1 MKPKYWNKGKIYL
14 SNKDKV
20 LKKLI
25 QTYRNEYLNLNS
37 NYFHSLINSIIG
49 QQISVSAADSMKTK
63 FFKLK
68 RSITPQTVSKLS
80 TTDLRKCGLSRQKI
94 LYIRNISKFFLQ
106 NFIVADNSNEN
117 IEKNIPE
124 KGPLNFIVGS
134 LTSFLLFIFF
144 YFLSNKIAIYF
155 SVHKPSN
162 SSEIVQNISSSINT
176 LIIGLSFLLTF
187 SFAFIGIGLFIVF
200 IRSFFLKKN

>member
-1 MKPKYWNKGKIYL
+1 MGLHFPWK
-14 SNKDKV
+14 
-20 LKKLI
+20 
-25 QTYRNEYLNLNS
+25 RNNI
-37 NYFHSLINSIIG
+37 LIN
-49 QQISVSAADSMKTK
+49 
-63 FFKLK
+63 FF
-68 RSITPQTVSKLS
+68 I
-80 TTDLRKCGLSRQKI
+80 
-94 LYIRNISKFFLQ
+94 Q

-117 IEKNIPE
+117 IEKNIPQ

-155 SVHKPSN
+155 SLHKPSN

-200 IRSFFLKKN
+200 IRSFFLKKIWIGHIIKKTLSLNVFTWSRTFNTFAFTWNDFVNITTYNLCWGRLN